1 MDFNIAEAIPK
12 LAMFFPAF
20 LFALCFHE
28 YAHGWMAKK
37 FGDDTA
43 ESMGR
48 LTMNP
53 VAHAD
58 LIGTIILPIFAI
70 VTGAPLFGWAKPV
83 PVNPRNLKN
92 PKTDMFWV
100 AFAGPL
106 SNVLLAVVGA
116 VIMVAGVGY
125 ITNPETQQTF
135 MRFFHIFIFFN
146 ILLAVFNMIPLH
158 PLDGG
163 KVIQRFIPES
173 WNRALEEN
181 QGTLQI
187 ILLVFFIGGGFR
199 YLAAPIEYMQSNLIR
214 GVINLFG

>member
-1 MDFNIAEAIPK
+1 MSFDIAAAIPK

-43 ESMGR
+43 EHMGR

-53 VAHAD
+53 IAHAD
-58 LIGTIILPIFAI
+58 VIGTIVLPIFAI

-116 VIMVAGVGY
+116 VIMVVGVSY
-125 ITNPETQQTF
+125 IKDPTTQQTF
-135 MRFFHIFIFFN
+135 MPVSYTH
-146 ILLAVFNMIPLH
+146 L
-158 PLDGG
+158 
-163 KVIQRFIPES
+163 
-173 WNRALEEN
+173 
-181 QGTLQI
+181 TLPTK
-187 ILLVFFIGGGFR
+187 
-199 YLAAPIEYMQSNLIR
+199 A
-214 GVINLFG
+214 

>member
-1 MDFNIAEAIPK
+1 MSFDLAAAIPK

-43 ESMGR
+43 EAMGR

-58 LIGTIILPIFAI
+58 IIGTIVLPIFAI

-92 PKTDMFWV
+92 PRTDMFWV

-116 VIMVAGVGY
+116 VIMVVGVGY
-125 ITNPETQQTF
+125 IDSPETQKTF
-135 MRFFHIFIFFN
+135 MRFFDIFIFFN
-146 ILLAVFNMIPLH
+146 ILLAIFNMIPLH

-163 KVIQRFIPES
+163 KVLQRFIPDS
-173 WNRALEEN
+173 WNRSLEAN
-181 QGTLQI
+181 QGVLQMV
-187 ILLVFFIGGGFR
+187 LLVFFIGGGFQ
-199 YLAAPIEYMQSNLIR
+199 YLAAPIQFMQSSLMR
-214 GVINLFG
+214 GVIGLFH

>member
-1 MDFNIAEAIPK
+1 MSFDLAAAIPK

-37 FGDDTA
+37 FGDNTA
-43 ESMGR
+43 EAMGR

-53 VAHAD
+53 IAHAD
-58 LIGTIILPIFAI
+58 VIGTLVLPIFAI

-92 PKTDMFWV
+92 PVKDMFWV

-116 VIMVAGVGY
+116 FIMVAGVGY
-125 ITNPETQQTF
+125 IKDPTTQQTF
-135 MRFFHIFIFFN
+135 MRFFDIFIFFN
-146 ILLAVFNMIPLH
+146 ILLAIFNMIPLH

-163 KVIQRFIPES
+163 KVLQRFIPES
-173 WNRALEEN
+173 WNRSLEQN

-187 ILLVFFIGGGFR
+187 ILLVFFIGGGFK
-199 YLAAPIEYMQSNLIR
+199 YLAAPIQFMQNSLIK
-214 GVINLFG
+214 GVLGLFS